1 MKKVSFEINS
11 EYRMLENSEL
21 VSSSLLIGNDCVC
34 ENCEEYNS
42 GKDIRFVFLA
52 RMTPAKQKKIA
63 MAAIELFKRNLSGD
77 EQKKSIRCSEDIFNL
92 MQSIVG
98 DIENEEVWVLLLNSK
113 LKMIKRIRV
122 ASGGI
127 DRAIVD
133 VRIILK
139 EAIMNNAVALALI
152 HNHPSGNERP
162 SSDDDM
168 ITKQLVDAAK
178 FLNVKMID
186 HLIIGKDKYYSY
198 SDEGRL

>member
-1 MKKVSFEINS
+1 MNKVSFEINS

-21 VSSSLLIGNDCVC
+21 VSLLIGNDCVC
-34 ENCEEYNS
+34 ENYEEYNS
-42 GKDIRFVFLA
+42 GKDINFVLA
-52 RMTPAKQKKIA
+52 RMTPAKQKIA
-63 MAAIELFKRNLSGD
+63 MAAIELFKRNLSSG

-98 DIENEEVWVLLLNSK
+98 DIENEEVWVVLLNSR

-127 DRAIVD
+127 DGAIVD

-152 HNHPSGNERP
+152 HNHPSGNESP
-162 SSDDDM
+162 SSDDDR

-186 HLIIGKDKYYSY
+186 HLIIGKNEYYSY

>member
-21 VSSSLLIGNDCVC
+21 VSLLIGNDCVC

-42 GKDIRFVFLA
+42 GKDIRFVLA
-52 RMTPAKQKKIA
+52 RMTPAKQKIA

-162 SSDDDM
+162 SFDDDM

>member
-21 VSSSLLIGNDCVC
+21 VSLLIGNDCVC
-34 ENCEEYNS
+34 ENCEGYNS
-42 GKDIRFVFLA
+42 GKDIRFVLA
-52 RMTPAKQKKIA
+52 RMTPAKQKIA

-98 DIENEEVWVLLLNSK
+98 NIENEEVWVLLLNSK

-168 ITKQLVDAAK
+168 ITKQLVDATK

>member
-1 MKKVSFEINS
+1 
-11 EYRMLENSEL
+11 
-21 VSSSLLIGNDCVC
+21 
-34 ENCEEYNS
+34 
-42 GKDIRFVFLA
+42 
-52 RMTPAKQKKIA
+52 MTPAKQKIA

-139 EAIMNNAVALALI
+139 EAIMNNAVALALTLTI
-152 HNHPSGNERP
+152 NLP
-162 SSDDDM
+162 SSPVNNQ
-168 ITKQLVDAAK
+168 IVTLNSVLGVTTLTLATFLGTIVGGVTSLVAGVSVRYIWIASQSK
-178 FLNVKMID
+178 WYKI
-186 HLIIGKDKYYSY
+186 
-198 SDEGRL
+198 

>member
-21 VSSSLLIGNDCVC
+21 VSLLIGNDCVC
-34 ENCEEYNS
+34 ENSEEYNS
-42 GKDIRFVFLA
+42 GKDIRFVLA
-52 RMTPAKQKKIA
+52 RMTPAKQKIA

-139 EAIMNNAVALALI
+139 ETIMNNAVALALI

>member
-21 VSSSLLIGNDCVC
+21 VSLLIGNDCVC
-34 ENCEEYNS
+34 ENWEEYNS
-42 GKDIRFVFLA
+42 GKDIRFVLA
-52 RMTPAKQKKIA
+52 RMTPAKQKIA

>member
-1 MKKVSFEINS
+1 MNGAF
-11 EYRMLENSEL
+11 
-21 VSSSLLIGNDCVC
+21 GH
-34 ENCEEYNS
+34 
-42 GKDIRFVFLA
+42 
-52 RMTPAKQKKIA
+52 KIA